1 MDSYLFYPVLFESA
15 GKQNDY
21 FFFSAVGVEEGGT
34 GKCEE
39 QSISS
44 RVKRALNE
52 LLTAWNGPRDLL
64 ILYRGG
70 HAEAK
75 S

>member
-1 MDSYLFYPVLFESA
+1 MEN
-15 GKQNDY
+15 KIT
-21 FFFSAVGVEEGGT
+21 FFFFFCVLLVWRRGET

-52 LLTAWNGPRDLL
+52 LLTAWNGPRDPL
-64 ILYRGG
+64 ILYGGG